1 MKQPIE
7 LTDVSALD
15 AHADTHGGAH
25 SCECGILDEP
35 DYPAFD
41 VRAVPHAIRH
51 ATVFGALESIAVGGG
66 LILIAPHNPL
76 PLLAQIDERFPGRF
90 AVSYLS
96 GGPED
101 WRVQFVRTLTTP

>member
-7 LTDVSALD
+7 LTDVSARPG
-15 AHADTHGGAH
+15 HT
-25 SCECGILDEP
+25 CECGILDEP

-66 LILIAPHNPL
+66 LILVAPHDPL
-76 PLLAQIDERFPGRF
+76 PLLAQIDERMPGRF
-90 AVSYLS
+90 TVSYLER
-96 GGPED
+96 GPEE
-101 WRVQFVRTLTTP
+101 WRLLFVRPLPAEQ